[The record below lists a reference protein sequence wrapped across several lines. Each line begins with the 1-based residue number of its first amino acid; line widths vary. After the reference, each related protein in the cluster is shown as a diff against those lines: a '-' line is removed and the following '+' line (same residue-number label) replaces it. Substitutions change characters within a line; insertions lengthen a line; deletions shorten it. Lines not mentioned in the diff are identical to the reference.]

1 MKCNGRTSGCQQCA
15 HLNLRCVYKAADATA
30 KSRVKAGR
38 GSVLARL
45 KGGQQAS
52 NKANDLLP
60 AAAGTSLTAQAAGW
74 GERAGA
80 GGVEGD
86 NGDSAAG
93 VSQTPSSIGA
103 PGGFSSSEFPQSFF
117 TALVDPYDEYIYCVS
132 PVVTAAEIRAA
143 IANMHHD
150 PYDFMLVHAFGAVTV
165 NLTQPKWTYDPL
177 EEARLKRLLDIAM
190 SARGMLS
197 TACFVSGGG
206 GGGGGGAGTVKSG
219 VRPMLAESFI
229 MATIFIEM
237 SLMAFRRHDEA
248 FLMLREAISLIQ
260 ILQMEKTRHAV
271 VDDGTAAGP
280 RSPEQTAHAVQQR
293 AAEARWQR
301 LYWEAF
307 IHERF
312 SAIVDF
318 RPIVLEPLRDS
329 VAAEDETLPVQIR
342 EWFRGIVQMFSVI
355 DHEFVRYWLGTS
367 PGSGPG
373 GRAAAATDEGS
384 DGKGQQQL
392 VREWIERKKKQLDN
406 LEFMVQR
413 TVDPSSVLPQQ
424 HHHQHHTSPPAFRDP
439 QHSYDSTSP
448 RSTMYH
454 EMDLHHL
461 SMSAASP
468 ASTIGS
474 SIYGNSLAT
483 ENWPSLTTVQQADL
497 VITRQW
503 MLTLLWQLAL
513 SHCVLTSSSSSST
526 TAAAS
531 AAGGSTTAT
540 TTTQKVNEDRQ
551 VQGHPSS
558 PERTA
563 ATTTGQPPAT
573 AAAGTTTSGETDDS
587 ATSTMSLS
595 FPVRL
600 SQQLRALILQLGR
613 RPIERHGS
621 GIRQKLFEITTT
633 FADVIVVCTTAEA
646 GLLQQSQAA
655 EGGETHPLQL
665 QQQQR
670 FDDFAFLYEFLRDFA
685 GLDEVQARILGDKA
699 ELVRGVQR
707 GR

>member
-1 MKCNGRTSGCQQCA
+1 M
-15 HLNLRCVYKAADATA
+15 YKAADASA

-60 AAAGTSLTAQAAGW
+60 AAAGTSSTAQAGGRGGAG
-74 GERAGA
+74 

-86 NGDSAAG
+86 NDDGIAR

-103 PGGFSSSEFPQSFF
+103 LGGFPSSEFPQSFF
-117 TALVDPYDEYIYCVS
+117 TALVDPYDEYVYCVS

-150 PYDFMLVHAFGAVTV
+150 PYDFMLVHAFGAVTI

-206 GGGGGGAGTVKSG
+206 GGGGGAGTGKSG

-271 VDDGTAAGP
+271 DDGTAAGP

-312 SAIVDF
+312 SAIVGF
-318 RPIVLEPLRDS
+318 WPIVLEPLRDS

-367 PGSGPG
+367 PGSGPD
-373 GRAAAATDEGS
+373 GRAAAAAADDGS

-424 HHHQHHTSPPAFRDP
+424 HHHQHHHQHHTSPPAFHDP
-439 QHSYDSTSP
+439 QHVYDNTSP
-448 RSTMYH
+448 RSSMYH

-461 SMSAASP
+461 SMSAVSP

-526 TAAAS
+526 TAGAA
-531 AAGGSTTAT
+531 AAAGSTTAT
-540 TTTQKVNEDRQ
+540 TTQKANEDRQ

-563 ATTTGQPPAT
+563 ATATGQPSTTAAT
-573 AAAGTTTSGETDDS
+573 AAGTTTSGETDDS

-646 GLLQQSQAA
+646 GLLQQSQAV